1 MPNQNFYSLG
11 TVTAYYLALYKAI
24 HGAGAEC
31 PFPGTTKSWKAK
43 TILSSSDMIAH
54 QTLHL
59 SLNLPS
65 TTKGESYN
73 VADRTYA
80 TSWEIDWP
88 QLCEWFGLKGT
99 PPPDDNS
106 QEREIRKFIKENF
119 GKWEEVEKKEGLVT
133 GLADSPKTFPG
144 FEYFLYTML

>member
-24 HGAGAEC
+24 HGAGAEV
-31 PFPGTTKSWKAK
+31 PFPGTTKSWVAK
-43 TILSSSDMIAH
+43 TILSSSEMIAH

-59 SLNLPS
+59 SLTLPL

-73 VADRTYA
+73 VADRKDPS
-80 TSWEIDWP
+80 SWEQDWP
-88 QLCEWFGLKGT
+88 ALCEWFGLKGI

-106 QEREIRKFIKENF
+106 QEREVRKFIRDNIATWDKLEKEH
-119 GKWEEVEKKEGLVT
+119 GLVP
-133 GLADSPKTFPG
+133 GLIDSPKTFPG